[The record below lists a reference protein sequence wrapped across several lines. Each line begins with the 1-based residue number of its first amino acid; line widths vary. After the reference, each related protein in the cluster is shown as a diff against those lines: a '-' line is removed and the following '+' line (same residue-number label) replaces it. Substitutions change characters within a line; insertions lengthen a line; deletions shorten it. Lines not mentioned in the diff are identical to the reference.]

1 MKEFSKYVLATIV
14 GIVLTAI
21 VFVALA
27 LMGLV
32 GVVSSSDAPQRVKS
46 PSVLVL
52 NLSGSIAEQAKTN
65 PLSAIF
71 GRTVGQ
77 TGLNDILSA
86 IRKAKTNPNIE
97 GIYIETGLLSTGYST
112 AQEIRHALE
121 DFKTSD
127 KWIYAYSDNYTQGAY
142 YVASVAD
149 SLFLNPSGAVDLHGI
164 SSQTMYVR
172 DLYGKFGIH
181 FQVIKV
187 GKYKSATERYSED
200 HMSEANREQVSAFV
214 NGIWDNVSGAIAQS
228 RRMTRDSVN
237 TLADKFTMFIP
248 SQDILSWGLVDGLLY
263 GDEML
268 CKVKARL
275 GLSPDDDVN
284 QLSVVDMTNVKGE
297 KQKGDQIAIYYAEGA
312 IVDSPVGGLPFMGE
326 DNIVGNKVVRDLER
340 LAQDDDVKAVV
351 LRVNSPG
358 GSAYASE
365 QIWHAVS
372 QLKEKKPVVV
382 SMGDYAASGGYYIS
396 CNASWLVAQPNTLTG
411 SIGIYGIIPEASELL
426 QKKLSLHFD
435 EVKTNSHADLGGSI
449 MNMAIRPLDAYE
461 RDLLQKYIDNGYT
474 LFRQRVA
481 DGRSMSV
488 DDVEEIAQ
496 GHVWLGQDAIGVRL
510 VDELG
515 DVETAVSKAAEL
527 ASLDEY
533 HTIDYPVQE
542 SFLNQLLNDDEESGT
557 YLDGSLCPVQATM
570 PYLITVK

>member
-1 MKEFSKYVLATIV
+1 MKEFSKYVLAT
-14 GIVLTAI
+14 
-21 VFVALA
+21 
-27 LMGLV
+27 MV
-32 GVVSSSDAPQRVKS
+32 GVVIIVIVFAVIGVASVTRALSSSESEISVKDH
-46 PSVLVL
+46 SVLVL
-52 NLSGSIAEQAKTN
+52 NLNGAISEQAKSD
-65 PLSAIF
+65 PLGIIF
-71 GRTVGQ
+71 GRTVGK

-121 DFKTSD
+121 DFKSSG
-127 KWIYAYSDNYTQGAY
+127 KWIYAYGDNYTQGAY

-164 SSQTMYVR
+164 SSQTMYVK
-172 DLYGKFGIH
+172 DLYGKFGVK
-181 FQVIKV
+181 FQIIKV

-200 HMSEANREQVSAFV
+200 HMSEADRQQVSAFV
-214 NGIWDNVSGAIAQS
+214 NGLWDNVSGAIAES

-263 GDEML
+263 GDEMRN
-268 CKVKARL
+268 KVKVRL

-284 QLSVVDMTNVKGE
+284 QLSVADMTNVKGE

-312 IVDSPVGGLPFMGE
+312 IVDSPMGGLPFMGE
-326 DNIVGNKVVRDLER
+326 DNIVGNKMVRDMER

-426 QKKLSLHFD
+426 EKKLSLHFD
-435 EVKTNSHADLGGSI
+435 EVKTNEHADLGGSV
-449 MNMAIRPLDAYE
+449 MNMAIRPLDTYE
-461 RDLLQKYIDNGYT
+461 KELLQKYIDNGYT

-496 GHVWLGQDAIGVRL
+496 GYVWLGKDAIGVRL

-515 DVETAVSKAAEL
+515 DVEVAVRKAAEL
-527 ASLDEY
+527 ASLDKY
-533 HTIDYPVQE
+533 HTVDYPIQE

-557 YLDGSLCPVQATM
+557 YLDGSMCPVQATM
-570 PYLITVK
+570 PYIISIR